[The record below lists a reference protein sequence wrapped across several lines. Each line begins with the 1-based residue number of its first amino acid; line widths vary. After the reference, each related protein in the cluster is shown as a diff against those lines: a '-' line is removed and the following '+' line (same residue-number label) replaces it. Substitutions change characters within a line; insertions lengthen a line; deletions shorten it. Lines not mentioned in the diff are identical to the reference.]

1 MLSNRETKLDSLR
14 NEALK
19 IRRNVWRALHAAG
32 SGHMGGSLS
41 AADVLAALY
50 FHHMR
55 VRPGE
60 PDWPDRDRFVLSK
73 GHANAA
79 LGAVLAQAGFIED
92 AVIDK
97 FYAFESLFGMH
108 PDIKLDGVEMSTG
121 GLGHGLSVGLGMAL
135 GARLQGKDFRVL
147 VMLGDGELQEGS
159 SWEAA
164 MSAAHQKVSN
174 LTAILDYNKVQQ
186 SGHVSDMLSLEP
198 AVDKW
203 RAFGW
208 EVREVDGH
216 DMDQIVSALDALP
229 FAEDKPSMLIAHT
242 IKGKGVSF
250 SEDTHLWHNNMV
262 PDEVYEKA
270 LAELGEPV

>member
-1 MLSNRETKLDSLR
+1 MQNNRQSHLDHLR

-19 IRRNVWRALHAAG
+19 VRRNVWRALRAAG

-41 AADVLAALY
+41 AADILSALY

-55 VRPGE
+55 LRPAE

-79 LGAVLAQAGFIED
+79 LGAVLAQAGIVDD
-92 AVIDK
+92 ALLDQ
-97 FYAFESLFGMH
+97 FYGFQSLFGMH

-159 SWEAA
+159 NWEAA
-164 MSAAHQKVSN
+164 MSGAHQKVSN

-186 SGHVSDMLSLEP
+186 SGHTAEMLLLEP
-198 AVDKW
+198 IADKW

-208 EVREVDGH
+208 LVREIDGH
-216 DMDQIVSALDALP
+216 DMDQIVCALDDLP
-229 FAEDKPSMLIAHT
+229 YASDQPSIIIAHT
-242 IKGKGVSF
+242 VKGKGVSF
-250 SEDTHLWHNNMV
+250 SEDTHLWHSNAV
-262 PDEVYEKA
+262 PDDVYRKA
-270 LAELGEPV
+270 LAELGEPS

>member
-1 MLSNRETKLDSLR
+1 MLSNREAKLDSLR

-41 AADVLAALY
+41 AADLLAVLY

-55 VRPGE
+55 VRPAE
-60 PDWPDRDRFVLSK
+60 PNWPDRDRFVLSK

-79 LGAVLAQAGFIED
+79 LGAVLAQASFIDD
-92 AVIDK
+92 AVIDQ
-97 FYAFESLFGMH
+97 FYAFDSLFGMH
-108 PDIKLDGVEMSTG
+108 PDIKLNGVEMSTG

-159 SWEAA
+159 SWEGA

-186 SGHVSDMLSLEP
+186 SGHVSDMLTLEP

-229 FAEDKPSMLIAHT
+229 FASDKPSMLIAHT
-242 IKGKGVSF
+242 VKGKGVSF
-250 SEDTHLWHNNMV
+250 SEDTYLWHNNMV

-270 LAELGEPV
+270 LAELGEPA

>member
-1 MLSNRETKLDSLR
+1 MLSNREAKLDSLR

-55 VRPGE
+55 VRPSE
-60 PDWPDRDRFVLSK
+60 PDWADRDRFVLSK

-79 LGAVLAQAGFIED
+79 LGAVLAQAGFIDD
-92 AVIDK
+92 AIIDK

-174 LTAILDYNKVQQ
+174 LAAILDYNKVQQ

-198 AVDKW
+198 VVDKW

-208 EVREVDGH
+208 EVRELDGH

-229 FAEDKPSMLIAHT
+229 LAEDKPSMLIAHT

-270 LAELGEPV
+270 LAELGEPA

>member
-1 MLSNRETKLDSLR
+1 MLSNREAKLDSLR

-41 AADVLAALY
+41 AADLLAALY

-55 VRPGE
+55 VRPAE
-60 PDWPDRDRFVLSK
+60 PNWPDRDRFVLSK

-92 AVIDK
+92 AVIDQ

-147 VMLGDGELQEGS
+147 VMLGDGELQEAQAGRPQCRLRIRRS
-159 SWEAA
+159 R
-164 MSAAHQKVSN
+164 
-174 LTAILDYNKVQQ
+174 T
-186 SGHVSDMLSLEP
+186 
-198 AVDKW
+198 
-203 RAFGW
+203 
-208 EVREVDGH
+208 
-216 DMDQIVSALDALP
+216 
-229 FAEDKPSMLIAHT
+229 
-242 IKGKGVSF
+242 
-250 SEDTHLWHNNMV
+250 
-262 PDEVYEKA
+262 
-270 LAELGEPV
+270 